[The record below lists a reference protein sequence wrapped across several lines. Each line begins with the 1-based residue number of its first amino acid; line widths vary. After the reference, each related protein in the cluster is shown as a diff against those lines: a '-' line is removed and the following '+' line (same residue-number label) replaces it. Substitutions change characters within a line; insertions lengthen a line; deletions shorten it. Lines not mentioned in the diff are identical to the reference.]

1 MSITT
6 RFAPSPTGFLHIG
19 GLRTALF
26 NYLHARHNN
35 GKFILRIEDTDSERS
50 EERFSDLIIKAFRW
64 VELNFDDG
72 PYFQSQRDEIYSK
85 YIDRLIEEGKAYKCC
100 CSRER
105 LKKLKES
112 QMANGVKSH
121 YDGFCRDMNNEAA
134 ENFTIRFKLPKTDE
148 GIEFEDL
155 IHGKILINLSEMDDF
170 IIVRSNGI
178 PMYNFACV
186 VDDALMGVTDIIR
199 GDDHLSNTPKQIL
212 LCRALGFDIPR
223 YAHVPMI
230 LGADKK
236 RFSKRHGAIS
246 VNVYKEEGYLPDALL
261 NYLIRLGFSYNDQEI
276 FSMEEMIRYFDIKR
290 LGKSASV
297 FNPSKLLWL
306 NAVYIKNRVP
316 SVLAGEVLPFISA
329 LLGTTATVKIDE
341 KFVEMVKTVQQRA
354 KTLKEM
360 ADQMRFYFEIPSD
373 YEEKGVKKYC
383 SNIDLLNK
391 IMLLMKDVQ
400 WNESELKEITQNVM
414 DEFQLKM
421 LKIAQPIR
429 IALTGKTVSPGIYE
443 MLLILGKKES
453 LKRMERF
460 IKFLNARV

>member
-1 MSITT
+1 MSIIT

-26 NYLHARHNN
+26 NYLYARHNN

-64 VELNFDDG
+64 VDLKFDDG
-72 PYFQSQRDEIYSK
+72 PYFQSQRGEIYSK

-112 QMANGVKSH
+112 QTANGIKPH
-121 YDGFCRDMNNEAA
+121 YDGFCRGTNNEAA

-148 GIEFEDL
+148 NIEFDDL
-155 IHGKILINLSEMDDF
+155 IHGKILINLSEIDDF

-199 GDDHLSNTPKQIL
+199 GDDHLSNTSKQIL

-261 NYLIRLGFSYNDQEI
+261 NYLVRLGFSYNDQEI

-316 SVLAGEVLPFISA
+316 SILAEEVLPFISA
-329 LLGTTATVKIDE
+329 LLGTTVKIDE

-360 ADQMRFYFEIPSD
+360 ADQMRFYFETPSD

-383 SNIDLLNK
+383 SSIDLLNK

-400 WNESELKEITQNVM
+400 WNESELKKIAQNVM

-443 MLLILGKKES
+443 MLLILGKEES

-460 IKFLNARV
+460 IKFLNAKV

>member
-64 VELNFDDG
+64 VELDFDDG

-121 YDGFCRDMNNEAA
+121 YDGFCRDTNNEAA
-134 ENFTIRFKLPKTDE
+134 ENFTIRFKLPETDE

-155 IHGKILINLSEMDDF
+155 IHGKILINLSEIDDF

-329 LLGTTATVKIDE
+329 LLGTTVKIDE